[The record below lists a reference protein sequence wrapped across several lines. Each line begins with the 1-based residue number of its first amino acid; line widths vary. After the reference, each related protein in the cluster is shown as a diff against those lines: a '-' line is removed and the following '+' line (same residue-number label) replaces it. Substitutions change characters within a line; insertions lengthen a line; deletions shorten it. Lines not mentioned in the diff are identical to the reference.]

1 MTESAIKL
9 KNFEDKKAP
18 ETSADIPIEFETY
31 RFQDA
36 LKSIS
41 KNLPK
46 FLNDHGG
53 IYLAGGALR
62 SVLNNEKINDFDF
75 FFSSKEL
82 KEQFLKFLE
91 GEKAE
96 VTFRCPE
103 NRLVSLKINDQK
115 VQLISNEYYKD
126 QAAVIKYFDFNVAR
140 FCLEG
145 TTLLTYSFAM
155 EDLINKELTLNTLT
169 YPSATIKR
177 IAKYIS
183 YGYFA
188 KKDFYNDI
196 VNRIITRHPDIKDTD
211 LIYID

>member
-1 MTESAIKL
+1 MT
-9 KNFEDKKAP
+9 
-18 ETSADIPIEFETY
+18 DIPIEFETY
-31 RFQDA
+31 RF
-36 LKSIS
+36 KSSLEAIS

-46 FLNDHGG
+46 FLNEFGG
-53 IYLAGGALR
+53 IYLAGGAIR
-62 SVLNNEKINDFDF
+62 SVLSNEKINDYDF
-75 FFSSKEL
+75 FFQSKEL

-96 VTFRCPE
+96 ITFRCPE
-103 NRLVSLKINDQK
+103 NRFVSLKINDQK

-126 QAAVIKYFDFNVAR
+126 QAAVIKYFDFNVSR

-145 TTLLTYSFAM
+145 NTLLTYSFAM

-177 IAKYIS
+177 IAKYIG

-188 KKDFYNDI
+188 KKEFYNDI
-196 VNRIITRHPDIKDTD
+196 VSRIANHHPDIKDTN